1 MFFVFWNFD
10 FLKTSFSVTFC
21 YISDIIH
28 LRLLCILTL
37 QFETILEPL
46 PMNKKLLLIDDDSKL
61 NSLLSEYLKKFG
73 FDVHTVTHPEK
84 GLQYLTEH
92 QPDLIILDIMLPDM
106 NGFEVCRRIRKNY
119 TTPIIMLTARGEVT
133 DRIAGLEIGA
143 DDYMPKPFEPR
154 ELAARIQTILRRG
167 TLQQETEILT
177 FGALLINLAGHS
189 ATLSEQ
195 QIDLTTA
202 EFEILKYFSDNPGKV
217 LSRDDIMDQIRGIEW
232 DAFNR
237 SVDVLVSRLR
247 QKLNDD
253 PKNPR
258 FIKTIWGSGYMF
270 IGGNAQ

>member
-1 MFFVFWNFD
+1 
-10 FLKTSFSVTFC
+10 
-21 YISDIIH
+21 
-28 LRLLCILTL
+28 
-37 QFETILEPL
+37 
-46 PMNKKLLLIDDDSKL
+46 MNKKLLLIDDDSKL